1 MSGNERTVTSIMEHL
16 DGAVTQML
24 FINGFSHALTLG
36 TVLAADVRCVL
47 LSQVHPV
54 KRRLNKI

>member
-1 MSGNERTVTSIMEHL
+1 MEHL
-16 DGAVTQML
+16 DGAATQML
-24 FINGFSHALTLG
+24 FISGFSHALTLG
-36 TVLAADVRCVL
+36 TVLAADMRCVL